1 MVVPGQAEFSH
12 TLIATRALLFRYSA
26 LTFNAHAIHL
36 DPEYARN
43 VEGYRNLLVHGPLL
57 VTLMLKFV
65 EAHIQ
70 KLSGPQ
76 HVMQSVEYR
85 NFAPLHC
92 DEEMRLCGREKTGSS
107 TKDGRVYDVWIE
119 GPTGGMAVKGTVRT
133 APIPKQPSTNNHP
146 DTYNHGFVAP
156 KGPGSSIDSSPSI
169 LTRREKRKHRAEQLG
184 ILRGVSFPT
193 AEKAVRRILASR
205 ILASRKDPN
214 ADNPESIAPI
224 RRIVAPPGPLV
235 PVASLTTRS
244 IAYRLGLA
252 KVEQDLKDI
261 RLEVLPLVRKYDF
274 YEAGSGP
281 AESKFEVPRVK
292 KVEIRP
298 VPRLVA
304 TQRPEITWR

>member
-1 MVVPGQAEFSH
+1 VVAPGQAEFSH

-92 DEEMRLCGREKTGSS
+92 DEEMRLCGRDKTGSS

-133 APIPKQPSTNNHP
+133 APMPKQPSTNNHP
-146 DTYNHGFVAP
+146 DTYNHRFVAP
-156 KGPGSSIDSSPSI
+156 EGPRGSTDSSPSI

-205 ILASRKDPN
+205 KDPT
-214 ADNPESIAPI
+214 ADSPGSIVPI

-281 AESKFEVPRVK
+281 AESKFEMPRVK
-292 KVEIRP
+292 KVETRP

-304 TQRPEITWR
+304 TQRPEISWR